1 MHVCMHVR
9 MRLVVG
15 VVGLAIVV
23 IVIVL
28 LSVVSTQAYR
38 VRSHVVRSAWM
49 EGEEEHEEEG
59 EHG

>member
-28 LSVVSTQAYR
+28 LSVAISTQAYR

-49 EGEEEHEEEG
+49 DGEYNEEEG